1 MPILISILQSLYGE
15 QKMGDNT
22 TAATAAINARVRK
35 LADVIKPTLVVKGD
49 VVVAPDDAYAKLLGE
64 GDPTMEQVAAVHE
77 HREITRHAFRLAA
90 GEASVDAMAKDK
102 DIAATTAK
110 LKVGRDEIMV
120 QTRREYQHR
129 ARPADPSSEMVTV
142 HGQTTE
148 GYSSGGGSTAESR
161 GIRDSVR
168 SYAANAFA
176 NLK

>member
-1 MPILISILQSLYGE
+1 
-15 QKMGDNT
+15 MGDNT
-22 TAATAAINARVRK
+22 TAATATINARVRK

-49 VVVAPDDAYAKLLGE
+49 VVVAPDDTYAELLGE
-64 GDPTMEQVAAVHE
+64 GD
-77 HREITRHAFRLAA
+77 AFRLAA

-161 GIRDSVR
+161 SIRDSVR